1 MKKQLTLNIEESKLT
16 DFLSFIETLDY
27 VSISNEEEN
36 IPSWQQAEVVR
47 RIDLIE
53 RGEMK
58 TDKWCYVKNQIF
70 KTE

>member
-36 IPSWQQAEVVR
+36 IPAWQQAEVVR

-58 TDKWCYVKNQIF
+58 TGKWSDVKNQIF